1 MVTEAES
8 GKAVGKLSNLQ
19 SLIELPSGIYNVTF
33 GNAVWKSVEIRPGET
48 TVLTPGVLAVQNAA
62 LPGHKVLDAETG
74 GEVGTV
80 SALQNSITV
89 LPSTF
94 SVTFGNA
101 LWKDI
106 EVKLGERKLLNPG
119 ILSVLGADIR
129 GYPIKD
135 ETGAVIAS
143 VSATQSSAPLPPGKY
158 TIEIGAQNVPF
169 DLAAGQKVEIKL
181 N

>member
-74 GEVGTV
+74 VEVGTV

-119 ILSVLGADIR
+119 ILSVLGAYTDSLWPFWIKAWRISSGTRSSIR
-129 GYPIKD
+129 N
-135 ETGAVIAS
+135 V
-143 VSATQSSAPLPPGKY
+143 LPPKLGLVNR
-158 TIEIGAQNVPF
+158 GASM
-169 DLAAGQKVEIKL
+169 AAWMFIP
-181 N
+181 